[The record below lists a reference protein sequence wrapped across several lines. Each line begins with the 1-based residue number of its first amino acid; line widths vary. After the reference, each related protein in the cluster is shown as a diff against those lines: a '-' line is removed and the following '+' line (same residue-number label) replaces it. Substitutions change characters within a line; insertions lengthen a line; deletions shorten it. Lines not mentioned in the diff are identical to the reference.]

1 MTDYGVNART
11 KLQIELLHQKPEILR
26 RIEVSESIQ
35 SIRRLEARLLQW
47 AVNGDEGGSIRQT

>member
-1 MTDYGVNART
+1 MASTART